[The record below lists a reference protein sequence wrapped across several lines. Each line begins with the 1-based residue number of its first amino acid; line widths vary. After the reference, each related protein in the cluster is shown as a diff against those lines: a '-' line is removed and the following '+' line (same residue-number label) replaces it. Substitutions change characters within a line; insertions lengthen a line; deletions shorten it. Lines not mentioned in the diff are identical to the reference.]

1 MYEQQCLRLYQL
13 SGQGTFEKL
22 FELSVG
28 LKRLYR
34 SENIFDKDIMK
45 NLSFAVEKVD
55 RVADSLIP
63 EHYRQANVKPIITRG
78 DGTNCLFNATSLAL
92 CGSEKLSAE
101 LRVRTTIEL
110 VENLEFY
117 KNHPILTLL
126 ANEFKTKN
134 GSPWSV
140 ASLFDAI
147 VFSNDSCAVCVKSGF
162 DAALKCEARRTAC
175 LGTFS
180 GLLQIMGLASAIGCE
195 IHLIYPDP
203 RHNMLSLINGIYQPR
218 PGMIVSTDCP
228 LESILIMWTDISGW
242 PDRSKELSVNHFVP
256 VLPINTQN
264 CETIFWNVVGKKRN
278 VKQSMIDSSRKAKS
292 RKTCGYE
299 KNLDYSASV
308 KTAKRKVVQR
318 KWVPS
323 QASPK
328 KNYCTCVKK
337 SKKKSAVEQHVQPQA
352 ARPKNKW
359 HFEQETKIHFS
370 MPLLTRNWFE
380 KRTSEERNRAE
391 LLRSSDCDSDPIIL
405 SMPLLS
411 PTFYFQSADASD
423 SDQVISMPLLSQRFY
438 SKSTADCKKSTT
450 HPIRTPRVYRL

>member
-1 MYEQQCLRLYQL
+1 MSSKAVNDLYQL

-63 EHYRQANVKPIITRG
+63 EHYRQANVKPKR
-78 DGTNCLFNATSLAL
+78 
-92 CGSEKLSAE
+92 KLSAE

-203 RHNMLSLINGIYQPR
+203 RHNMLSLLNGIYQPR

-256 VLPINTQN
+256 VLPIKTQN
-264 CETIFWNVVGKKRN
+264 CETIFWKK
-278 VKQSMIDSSRKAKS
+278 A
-292 RKTCGYE
+292 
-299 KNLDYSASV
+299 
-308 KTAKRKVVQR
+308 
-318 KWVPS
+318 
-323 QASPK
+323 
-328 KNYCTCVKK
+328 
-337 SKKKSAVEQHVQPQA
+337 
-352 ARPKNKW
+352 
-359 HFEQETKIHFS
+359 
-370 MPLLTRNWFE
+370 
-380 KRTSEERNRAE
+380 
-391 LLRSSDCDSDPIIL
+391 
-405 SMPLLS
+405 
-411 PTFYFQSADASD
+411 
-423 SDQVISMPLLSQRFY
+423 
-438 SKSTADCKKSTT
+438 
-450 HPIRTPRVYRL
+450 

>member
-1 MYEQQCLRLYQL
+1 MSSKAVNDLYQL

-28 LKRLYR
+28 LNRLYS

-45 NLSFAVEKVD
+45 NLLFAVEKVD

-63 EHYRQANVKPIITRG
+63 EHYRQASVKLIITRG
-78 DGTNCLFNATSLAL
+78 DGNCLFNATSLAL

-101 LRVRTTIEL
+101 LRVQTTIEL

-117 KNHPILTLL
+117 KNHPMLTLL

-147 VFSNDSCAVCVKSGF
+147 VFSNNSCTVCVKSGF

-175 LGTFS
+175 L
-180 GLLQIMGLASAIGCE
+180 
-195 IHLIYPDP
+195 
-203 RHNMLSLINGIYQPR
+203 
-218 PGMIVSTDCP
+218 
-228 LESILIMWTDISGW
+228 
-242 PDRSKELSVNHFVP
+242 
-256 VLPINTQN
+256 
-264 CETIFWNVVGKKRN
+264 
-278 VKQSMIDSSRKAKS
+278 
-292 RKTCGYE
+292 
-299 KNLDYSASV
+299 ASV
-308 KTAKRKVVQR
+308 KTARRKVVQR

-328 KNYCTCVKK
+328 KNYSTCVKK
-337 SKKKSAVEQHVQPQA
+337 SKRNSTVEQHVQSQV
-352 ARPKNKW
+352 ARPINKW

-370 MPLLTRNWFE
+370 MPLLTRNWCE
-380 KRTSEERNRAE
+380 KSTSEERNRAE
-391 LLRSSDCDSDPIIL
+391 LLCSSDCDSDPVIL

-411 PTFYFQSADASD
+411 PTFYFQPADASD
-423 SDQVISMPLLSQRFY
+423 SDQ
-438 SKSTADCKKSTT
+438 ST
-450 HPIRTPRVYRL
+450 